1 MCIDLHTH
9 SCYSDGS
16 HTPAQLVRLA
26 LHNRLQALALTDHD
40 TVEGV
45 AELLHCGREAGLTVL
60 SGVEISATWRQHTT
74 LHILGYGLDPELP
87 ELQHWLRPLQDGR
100 SKRNQTILDK
110 LRALGIRI
118 DRQELETLS
127 GQGQTGRPHIAHLLV
142 LRGVVADF
150 GEAFARYLGRGK
162 AAWAPRFTY
171 AAAEAIA
178 MIHRAGGRAVLAHPG
193 VLSPDIR
200 VITTVVQE
208 LTRSGLD
215 GLEVYYPSHGP
226 ALRREL
232 IRLARKHGLLVTGG
246 SDFHGTTRPAH
257 PLACVA
263 GVFCPPAALLPP
275 LLAAIAARQRSTF
288 QETSPDKRD
297 HAQYSCCR

>member
-16 HTPAQLVRLA
+16 HTPTQLVRLA

-45 AELLHCGREAGLTVL
+45 AELLRCGREAGLTVL
-60 SGVEISATWRQHTT
+60 SGVEISATWQHHTV
-74 LHILGYGLDPELP
+74 HILGYGFDPELP
-87 ELQHWLRPLQDGR
+87 ELEHWLRPLQNGR
-100 SKRNQTILDK
+100 TQRNQAILDK
-110 LRALGIRI
+110 LRALGIAI
-118 DRQELETLS
+118 DRQELEALS

-142 LRGVVADF
+142 RHGVVADF

-171 AAAEAIA
+171 TAAEAIA
-178 MIHRAGGRAVLAHPG
+178 MIHRAGGRAILAHPG
-193 VLSPDIR
+193 MLSADMR
-200 VITTVVQE
+200 VITAVVQE
-208 LTRSGLD
+208 LIRSGLD
-215 GLEVYYPSHGP
+215 GLEVYYPAHSP

-246 SDFHGTTRPAH
+246 SDFHGSTRPAH
-257 PLACVA
+257 PLVSHA
-263 GVFCPPAALLPP
+263 GAFCPPTALLPP
-275 LLAAIAARQRSTF
+275 LLAAIAARQRPTF
-288 QETSPDKRD
+288 QETSPDKGD